1 MALNRR
7 GLAVSGSWAILGG
20 WANGRRM
27 ALGLLAVAAVAVV
40 AVALLGTGTAFATE
54 PQNWQLGFQEAG
66 SPVKERMH
74 SFHNMLLV
82 IIITIAI
89 FVMLLLAY
97 VTIRFRAK
105 ANPVPSRV
113 SHNTLIEVVW
123 TVVPVLILVVIAV
136 PSFRLLYFEDRAV
149 NAEMTVKVVG
159 HQWYWSYE
167 YPDNGN
173 FQFDSYMIQDADLKP
188 GQKRLLDVDN
198 RLVLPVG
205 TTVRVLIAGTDV
217 IHSFMVP
224 SLGLQTYSMPG
235 RLNETWVKIDHP
247 GVYYGQCN
255 QICGTNHAY
264 MPIAIEG
271 VSKEAF
277 KAWVEEAKKKFAS
290 DAPATNLAAAAR

>member
-1 MALNRR
+1 M
-7 GLAVSGSWAILGG
+7 
-20 WANGRRM
+20 NG
-27 ALGLLAVAAVAVV
+27 
-40 AVALLGTGTAFATE
+40 
-54 PQNWQLGFQEAG
+54 
-66 SPVKERMH
+66 K
-74 SFHNMLLV
+74 LV
-82 IIITIAI
+82 
-89 FVMLLLAY
+89 
-97 VTIRFRAK
+97 
-105 ANPVPSRV
+105 
-113 SHNTLIEVVW
+113 
-123 TVVPVLILVVIAV
+123 
-136 PSFRLLYFEDRAV
+136 
-149 NAEMTVKVVG
+149 
-159 HQWYWSYE
+159 
-167 YPDNGN
+167 
-173 FQFDSYMIQDADLKP
+173 DADFETVFIDSDGTIHAIRPIRAGELRNTFSP
-188 GQKRLLDVDN
+188 RYAMYA
-198 RLVLPVG
+198 LVLPVG